1 MSTLMMSRR
10 QAVASAFAVGLAATL
25 AACGGSKPGGAS
37 SSGATA
43 WVLTGGPEQTFRDS
57 FERWNAAHADQQIAT
72 EYFANDAYKEKIRT
86 AVGAGNAP
94 TLLYNWAGGTLADYV
109 ANSQVADLT
118 ASTADAQSRVIPA
131 LLDVGKVDGKVYAL
145 PNNNTQ
151 PVLFYYSKP
160 AFEAVGAELPRTWD
174 DLLALIPVFTKAGY
188 IPFAEAGASQWPYL
202 MWIQY
207 LTDRIGGPEA
217 FNKVV
222 AGESG
227 AWSDPAFTDALTR
240 IQDMV
245 RAGGLGDAY
254 ASVTADSG
262 ADLALVHTGKAA
274 MLLQGSWVYA
284 NFLNDAPDFM
294 SAGSLGYMTFPAVD
308 GGKGDAS
315 NITGNPANYWSV
327 STSGGEDVQ
336 RTATDYLNEELY
348 NEQYVQALVDAGTIP
363 ASLDAE
369 TVIEASEHAE
379 YLAFGYD
386 LVKNAGNFQM
396 SWDQALPPAQ
406 AQALLENLS
415 QIFLLQQTPEEFVD
429 KMNATLA

>member
-1 MSTLMMSRR
+1 MNKLVISRR
-10 QAVASAFAVGLAATL
+10 QACAGFLAAGVAATL
-25 AACGGSKPGGAS
+25 AACGGSKPGGAAG
-37 SSGATA
+37 SGATA

-57 FERWNAAHADQQIAT
+57 FDRWNKAHSDAQFST
-72 EYFANDAYKEKIRT
+72 EGFANDAYKEKIRT

-109 ANSQVADLT
+109 ANDQVIDIT
-118 ASTADAQSRVIPA
+118 SSTADAQSRIIPA
-131 LLDVGKVDGKVYAL
+131 LLEVGKVDGKVYAL

-160 AFEAVGAELPRTWD
+160 AFEEVGVEVPTTWD
-174 DLLALIPVFTKAGY
+174 ELMALIPKFKDAGY
-188 IPFAEAGASQWPYL
+188 IPIAEAGSSQWPYL

-227 AWSDPAFTDALTR
+227 AWSAPAFTEALTK
-240 IQDMV
+240 IQEMV
-245 RAGGLGDAY
+245 KAGGLGDAY
-254 ASVTADSG
+254 GSVDADSG
-262 ADLALVHTGKAA
+262 ADIALIHTGKAA

-284 NFLNDAPDFM
+284 NFLTDAPDFM
-294 SAGSLGYMTFPAVD
+294 ADGKLGYATFPAVD

-327 STSGGEDVQ
+327 STSGDETVQ
-336 RTATDYLNEELY
+336 KTATDYLNEELY
-348 NEQYVQALVDAGTIP
+348 SEAYVKALVDGGTIP
-363 ASLDAE
+363 AALDAE
-369 TVIEASEHAE
+369 AVIEASDNAE
-379 YLAFGYD
+379 YLSFGYE

-396 SWDQALPPAQ
+396 SWDQALPSAQ
-406 AQALLENLS
+406 AQELLTNLS
-415 QIFLLQQTPEEFVD
+415 QIFLLQITPEEFV
-429 KMNATLA
+429 KNMNATLA